1 MNSTVFLEGMNI
13 ELSKVRASRE
23 ADEAWTFHINAIMSE
38 DPSASVVHTLAFL
51 FFFYYITLHCV
62 IIISANLFFTIIM
75 GVSLSYV
82 VVLCWNTFGRCCVPP
97 VAQLI
102 GNTSCVKYYCNQYV
116 TWTFVRHIG
125 HIFHWILEEYG
136 KDH

>member
-1 MNSTVFLEGMNI
+1 MDVSHQCHHERGPLCIGCTHFG
-13 ELSKVRASRE
+13 
-23 ADEAWTFHINAIMSE
+23 F
-38 DPSASVVHTLAFL
+38 P
-51 FFFYYITLHCV
+51 FFFFIITLHCV

-136 KDH
+136 KDHSCCKQKIPNNINYN